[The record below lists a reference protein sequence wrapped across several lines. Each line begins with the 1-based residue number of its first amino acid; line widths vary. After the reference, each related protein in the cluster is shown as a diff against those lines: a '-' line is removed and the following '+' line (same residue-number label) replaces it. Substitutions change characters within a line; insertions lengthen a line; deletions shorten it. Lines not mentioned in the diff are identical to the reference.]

1 MFFDPGP
8 MGNPWGEPWHPECKS
23 CRGVIG
29 PDEATEQL
37 HFDRDEEHRLDEM
50 NGTYHAECARPYL
63 SIKRALDALTRGFF

>member
-8 MGNPWGEPWHPECKS
+8 TGNPWGEPWHPECKS
-23 CRGVIG
+23 CRKVIG

-37 HFDRDEEHRLDEM
+37 NFERDEEHRLDEM